1 MPMKHVP
8 LILFILAC
16 AGTLFAT
23 VLSLT
28 MCMAMGANS
37 SPTALRVLKSLMIG
51 ATLLAIAGVTTG
63 SFLLRAG
70 HPGWALAAAI
80 APAAIMVLAFVV
92 SLVLKL

>member
-1 MPMKHVP
+1 MKHVP
-8 LILFILAC
+8 LVLFILAS

-28 MCMAMGANS
+28 MCLAMGANS
-37 SPTALRVLKSLMIG
+37 SPTALRVLKYLMIG
-51 ATLLAIAGVTTG
+51 ASLLAIAGVTAG

-70 HPGWALAAAI
+70 HPAWAIAAAL
-80 APAAIMVLAFVV
+80 APAAIMVLGFVV